1 MFQPAVGWPAVARP
15 PRREQ
20 QGAVEILG
28 LGVGLDLSP
37 FYRRC
42 LATDM
47 TRGLDNE
54 LFFDIVQLFGGRHRR

>member
-1 MFQPAVGWPAVARP
+1 MV
-15 PRREQ
+15 
-20 QGAVEILG
+20 QGNG
-28 LGVGLDLSP
+28 LTTVSVYHGLDLSP